1 MALEASCASQQLEV
15 PMQKSKVRIE
25 GKAKRAITKPSN
37 SDRKKVLQK
46 EETSLLRPK
55 RKTESRLSWKW
66 DLVV

>member
-1 MALEASCASQQLEV
+1 
-15 PMQKSKVRIE
+15 MQKSKVRIE
-25 GKAKRAITKPSN
+25 GKAKRAITKPSY